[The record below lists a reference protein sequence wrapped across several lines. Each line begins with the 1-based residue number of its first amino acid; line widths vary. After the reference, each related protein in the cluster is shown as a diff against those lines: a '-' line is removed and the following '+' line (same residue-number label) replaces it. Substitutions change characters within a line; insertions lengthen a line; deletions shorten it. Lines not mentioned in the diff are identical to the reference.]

1 MNLKTKVQ
9 RCRLKSYRINL
20 SYFILICI
28 IGFGYLY
35 AATALADD
43 DHGFKRHFGRKNQRT
58 TSFLESDDEGN
69 ETAGQI
75 AAWLLLLANFP
86 VALSLVIKGTNRF
99 VPLQNKS
106 KKALTDLNRIQKKA
120 LMWLHYY
127 LNPAIL
133 GITLWHWLSSR
144 CKSTAL
150 PEFGLIVMVSMI
162 ALGFLIKFKFCPK
175 AFRKYAYQIHT
186 QPMIFI
192 AMFLVLTVGHLIV
205 D

>member
-28 IGFGYLY
+28 IGFGYLF
-35 AATALADD
+35 AATDLADD
-43 DHGFKRHFGRKNQRT
+43 DHGFKRHFEGKNQRT

-86 VALSLVIKGTNRF
+86 VALSLVVKGTNRIA
-99 VPLQNKS
+99 PLQSGS
-106 KKALTDLNRIQKKA
+106 KKTLTNINRIQKKA

-133 GITLWHWLSSR
+133 GITLWHRLSSH

-150 PEFGLIVMVSMI
+150 PEFGLLMMVSMI

-175 AFRKYAYQIHT
+175 AFASMLTRFIHN
-186 QPMIFI
+186 Q
-192 AMFLVLTVGHLIV
+192 
-205 D
+205 